1 MKTREFRRRAREF
14 SITSG
19 TLGST
24 SAQTLMVAL
33 LPVLLAEHAPS
44 AVWIGLVISSEG
56 LFSLLLPWVIGRLSD
71 RVPGGTASAVGRR
84 NLFLIIAA
92 PLMAIGLVAAP
103 FLGSYWALA
112 AAAFVFFA
120 FLRVYVTPLRALMVD
135 SVPQERWGRVEG
147 ARGLLHSIGLGF
159 GLTAGGFLFDVWR
172 PLPFV
177 IAAALLLVTTAVT
190 YFTTPE
196 ESDEKV
202 SQEEAD
208 DRNGNDPPED
218 TGADRDRS
226 IWRELREDAPLR
238 WFLTAHMFWT
248 AAVDGIRPYIFV
260 FATVV
265 LGVQVAETSA
275 LLLVLLAGLAIGS
288 FASGWL
294 SDRLSRPMLLLVS
307 ATVLGIA
314 MCAGVFIR
322 TVPVAVVLLL
332 PVGLGAASL
341 ISLPYP
347 LFATLVG
354 RRPIGQFT
362 GVFEWAVGLAQ
373 LFPPI
378 LVGAAIDLAV
388 PLFPEEQGYPI
399 MWPVVGVMALV
410 GAASLFRLTRLESA
424 PREMRGLSLSAK
436 GDE

>member
-1 MKTREFRRRAREF
+1 MKTNELRRRAQEF

-19 TLGST
+19 TLGAT

-44 AVWIGLVISSEG
+44 AVWIGLVIASEG
-56 LFSLLLPWVIGRLSD
+56 LFSLLLPWVVGRLSD

-84 NLFLIIAA
+84 NLFLLIAA
-92 PLMAIGLVAAP
+92 PLMALGLVAAP

-112 AAAFVFFA
+112 GAAFVFFA

-135 SVPQERWGRVEG
+135 SVPEERWGRVEG
-147 ARGLLHSIGLGF
+147 ARGLLHSLGLGF

-177 IAAALLLVTTAVT
+177 IAAALLLITTGIT
-190 YFTTPE
+190 FFTTPE

-202 SQEEAD
+202 SEDEASS
-208 DRNGNDPPED
+208 RNGDDATLPEP
-218 TGADRDRS
+218 DRDRS
-226 IWRELREDAPLR
+226 IWRELKEDAPLR

-260 FATVV
+260 FAAVV

-275 LLLVLLAGLAIGS
+275 LLLVLLAGLALGS

-294 SDRLSRPMLLLVS
+294 SDRLSRPTLLLIS
-307 ATVLGIA
+307 ATVLGVA

-322 TVPVAVVLLL
+322 TVPMAVVLLL

-362 GVFEWAVGLAQ
+362 GVYEWAVGLAQ

-378 LVGAAIDLAV
+378 VVGAAIDLAV

-399 MWPVVGVMALV
+399 MWPVVGVMALL
-410 GAASLFRLTRLESA
+410 GAASLFRLTRLDSA
-424 PREMRGLSLSAK
+424 PREMRKLSLSAQR
-436 GDE
+436 DQ